1 MLDIYTIG
9 ADVLRG
15 QAAPIDK
22 FDDELAAFVETMF
35 VTMKQGKGVGLAAPQ
50 VGVPQRLFVI
60 QIDGD
65 KPRVFINPE
74 IVETSVELAS
84 FEEGC
89 LSIPGVYADLDRPA
103 EVRVQAWNE
112 RGRRFVLGA
121 EGFLARVVQH
131 ELDHLNG
138 VLFTDRLP
146 ERSRDRLLKQY
157 EKRMRA

>member
-15 QAAPIDK
+15 QAAPIEK
-22 FDDELAAFVETMF
+22 FDEELAAFVEKMF

-50 VGVPQRLFVI
+50 VGVSQRLFVI
-60 QIDGD
+60 QVDGD

-74 IVETSVELAS
+74 IVETSVELAGY
-84 FEEGC
+84 EEGC

-146 ERSRDRLLKQY
+146 ERSRDKLLKQY

>member
-1 MLDIYTIG
+1 MDIYTLG
-9 ADVLRG
+9 ADVLR
-15 QAAPIDK
+15 AKAVPVDR
-22 FDDELAAFVETMF
+22 FDEDLAKLVENMF
-35 VTMKQGKGVGLAAPQ
+35 QTMKVGRGVGLAAPQ
-50 VGVPQRLFVI
+50 VGLSTRLFVME
-60 QIDGD
+60 IDGD

-74 IVETSVELAS
+74 IIETSVEMDS

-103 EVRVQAWNE
+103 EIRVQAMNE
-112 RGRRFVLGA
+112 RGRRFTLGA
-121 EGFLARVVQH
+121 EGFMARVIQH

-146 ERSRDRLLKQY
+146 ERSREQVLKQY

>member
-9 ADVLRG
+9 ADVLRN
-15 QAAPIDK
+15 QALAIDK
-22 FDDELAAFVETMF
+22 FDDELAAFVEKMF

-50 VGVPQRLFVI
+50 VGVSQRLFVI

-74 IVETSVELAS
+74 IVETSVDLAG

-146 ERSRDRLLKQY
+146 ERSRDKLLKQY

>member
-9 ADVLRG
+9 ADVLR
-15 QAAPIDK
+15 QKAVPVEH
-22 FDDELAAFVETMF
+22 FDDALASLVESMFETM
-35 VTMKQGKGVGLAAPQ
+35 KIGKGVGLAAPQ
-50 VGVPQRLFVI
+50 VGLGHRLFIV
-60 QIDGD
+60 QIEGD
-65 KPRVFINPE
+65 KQRVFVNPE
-74 IVETSVELAS
+74 IIETSVDLAE

-89 LSIPGVYADLDRPA
+89 LSIPGVYADLERPR
-103 EVRVQAWNE
+103 EIRVQAWNE

-121 EGFLARVVQH
+121 DGFLARVIQH

>member
-9 ADVLRG
+9 ADVLR
-15 QAAPIDK
+15 QNAAPIEK
-22 FDDELAAFVETMF
+22 FDDELAALVEKMFETM
-35 VTMKQGKGVGLAAPQ
+35 KLGKGVGLAAPQ
-50 VGVPQRLFVI
+50 VGLPHRLFVI
-60 QIDGD
+60 QIEGD

-74 IVETSVELAS
+74 IVETSLELES

-103 EVRVQAWNE
+103 AVRVQALNE
-112 RGRRFVLGA
+112 RGRRFTLEA

>member
-9 ADVLRG
+9 ADVLR
-15 QAAPIDK
+15 QNAAPIEK
-22 FDDELAAFVETMF
+22 FDDELAALVERMFETM
-35 VTMKQGKGVGLAAPQ
+35 KLGKGVGLAAPQ
-50 VGVPQRLFVI
+50 VGLAHRLFVI
-60 QIDGD
+60 QIEGD

-74 IVETSVELAS
+74 IVETSLELES

-103 EVRVQAWNE
+103 AVRVQAMNE
-112 RGRRFVLGA
+112 RGRRFTLEA

>member
-1 MLDIYTIG
+1 MTGVQTCAL
-9 ADVLRG
+9 
-15 QAAPIDK
+15 PIC
-22 FDDELAAFVETMF
+22 
-35 VTMKQGKGVGLAAPQ
+35 LAAPQ
-50 VGVPQRLFVI
+50 VGLPHRLFVI
-60 QIDGD
+60 QIEGD

-74 IVETSVELAS
+74 IVETSLELDS

-103 EVRVQAWNE
+103 AVRVQALNE
-112 RGRRFVLGA
+112 RGRRFTLEA

>member
-9 ADVLRG
+9 ADVLRN
-15 QAAPIDK
+15 QAAAIDR
-22 FDDELAAFVETMF
+22 FDDELAAFVEKMF

-50 VGVPQRLFVI
+50 VGVSQRLFVI

-74 IVETSVELAS
+74 IVETSVELAD

-146 ERSRDRLLKQY
+146 ERSRDKLLKQY

>member
-9 ADVLRG
+9 ADVLRN
-15 QAAPIDK
+15 QAAAIDR
-22 FDDELAAFVETMF
+22 FDDELAAFVEKMF

-50 VGVPQRLFVI
+50 VGVSQRLFVI

-74 IVETSVELAS
+74 IVETSVDLAG

-146 ERSRDRLLKQY
+146 ERSRDKLLKQY